1 MNVMLKAQEI
11 DECSLNCEILNNS
24 EETRKMEPKEIH

>member
-1 MNVMLKAQEI
+1 MNIMFKAQEI
-11 DECSLNCEILNNS
+11 DECSLNYESLNNS